1 MVQET
6 SEAAR
11 SNHIDDHTIVV
22 WFHRKLQ
29 EAITATE
36 MVSMLRWMIFRYRSI
51 KLERFQFVGRE
62 RNLILWCTLTDE
74 AQPSLELSYLS
85 FLEHKVIVV
94 Q

>member
-1 MVQET
+1 M
-6 SEAAR
+6 
-11 SNHIDDHTIVV
+11 TIVV
-22 WFHRKLQ
+22 WFHRKLL

-85 FLEHKVIVV
+85 FL
-94 Q
+94 

>member
-1 MVQET
+1 M
-6 SEAAR
+6 
-11 SNHIDDHTIVV
+11 TIVV
-22 WFHRKLQ
+22 WFHRKLL

-85 FLEHKVIVV
+85 FLEKKVRVV

>member
-1 MVQET
+1 M
-6 SEAAR
+6 
-11 SNHIDDHTIVV
+11 TIVV
-22 WFHRKLQ
+22 WFHRKLL

-85 FLEHKVIVV
+85 FLEQKVRVV
-94 Q
+94 QWKNGQAFFHPS